1 MSDFDS
7 QINELIE
14 YKKLIVKLEGALKLK
29 EEENQKILK
38 KNNELR
44 EFSEEMQKELNIQS
58 QKYIQLYSENKNIS
72 KQYENKINSLIEA
85 HENEKLKYDEKI
97 LELSAYNPHNQELKI
112 KNDLESKY
120 KIIIKNKDLEIE
132 NLNNEIIELK
142 ENLSLK
148 EKELN
153 ILKSNFNEQ
162 LYTERENHS
171 YQMKDILNKIST
183 HMQLEKTDKENEILQ
198 EFELSNKQN
207 AEKSE
212 LLHKELDNL
221 RTQNKELEIKYA
233 NEIFELDTKLKEQI
247 NNNELLLNDIE
258 HTKED
263 ISKIKNF
270 IIDKELEINQLT
282 EENKKLNQD
291 RETLIINNKEKDQLI
306 EQQKKGLN
314 EIKKAFKSMSMESKL
329 RIEENQNLNK
339 KIEELTDKLNKE
351 QKPDSDNNNLLNS
364 KEIQK
369 DNINLYKDAYEEIRE
384 KYRQLIQEQNKTN
397 KELKIKN
404 DEISNLNSHLK
415 KIKRSYENDDMVQ
428 KYKEANKKK
437 NHYKQQCKNVN
448 NYLIYIFNILTSEQK
463 QKLENE
469 GIFFSN
475 NNDNL
480 SESSKDY

>member
-7 QINELIE
+7 QINDLIE

-44 EFSEEMQKELNIQS
+44 EFSEEMKKELNIQS
-58 QKYIQLYSENKNIS
+58 QKYIQLYTESKNIS
-72 KQYENKINSLIEA
+72 KQYENKINSLNEV

-97 LELSAYNPHNQELKI
+97 LELSAYNPHNQEIKI
-112 KNDLESKY
+112 KTDLESKY
-120 KIIIKNKDLEIE
+120 KTIIKNKDLEIE
-132 NLNNEIIELK
+132 NLNNEVIELK

-153 ILKSNFNEQ
+153 ILKTNFNEQ

-171 YQMKDILNKIST
+171 YQIKNILTKISAQT
-183 HMQLEKTDKENEILQ
+183 QLEKTDKENEILH

-212 LLHKELDNL
+212 ILHKELDNL
-221 RTQNKELEIKYA
+221 RTQNKEIEIKY
-233 NEIFELDTKLKEQI
+233 NKEIFDLDTKLKEQI
-247 NNNELLLNDIE
+247 NNNELLMNDIE

-263 ISKIKNF
+263 IAKLKNIF
-270 IIDKELEINQLT
+270 MDKDFEINKLI

-306 EQQKKGLN
+306 EQNLKGLN
-314 EIKKAFKSMSMESKL
+314 EIKKTFKTISIENKL
-329 RIEENQNLNK
+329 KIEENQTLHK

-351 QKPDSDNNNLLNS
+351 QKPDNDNNNLLNS

-369 DNINLYKDAYEEIRE
+369 DNINLYKDAYEETRE
-384 KYRQLIQEQNKTN
+384 KYRKLIQEQNKMNQVLKN
-397 KELKIKN
+397 KNE
-404 DEISNLNSHLK
+404 EISNLNNHLK
-415 KIKRSYENDDMVQ
+415 KIKKSYENDDLIQ
-428 KYKEANKKK
+428 KYKEINKKK
-437 NHYKQQCKNVN
+437 NYYKQQCKNVN
-448 NYLIYIFNILTSEQK
+448 NYLIHIFNILTSEQK
-463 QKLENE
+463 QKLEND

-475 NNDNL
+475 NNDIL
-480 SESSKDY
+480 SESSKEY

>member
-44 EFSEEMQKELNIQS
+44 EFSEEMKKELNIQS
-58 QKYIQLYSENKNIS
+58 QKYIQLYSDNKNIS
-72 KQYENKINSLIEA
+72 KQYENKINSLNEA

-153 ILKSNFNEQ
+153 ILKANFNEQ

-171 YQMKDILNKIST
+171 YQMKDILSKIST

-207 AEKSE
+207 AEKTE

-221 RTQNKELEIKYA
+221 RTQNKEIEIKYST
-233 NEIFELDTKLKEQI
+233 EIFELDTKLKEQI

-258 HTKED
+258 HTKEELT
-263 ISKIKNF
+263 KIKNF

-291 RETLIINNKEKDQLI
+291 REALIINNKEKDQLI

-329 RIEENQNLNK
+329 RIEENQTLNK

-351 QKPDSDNNNLLNS
+351 QKPDNDNNNLLNS

-404 DEISNLNSHLK
+404 DEISNLNNYLK
-415 KIKRSYENDDMVQ
+415 KIKKSYENDDMIQ

>member
-1 MSDFDS
+1 MSNFDS
-7 QINELIE
+7 QKNELIE

-44 EFSEEMQKELNIQS
+44 EFSEEMQKELNIES
-58 QKYIQLYSENKNIS
+58 QKYIQLYAENKNIS
-72 KQYENKINSLIEA
+72 KQYENKINSLNEA

-153 ILKSNFNEQ
+153 ILKANFNEQ

-171 YQMKDILNKIST
+171 YQMKDILSKIST

-207 AEKSE
+207 AEKTE

-221 RTQNKELEIKYA
+221 RTQNKEIEIKYST
-233 NEIFELDTKLKEQI
+233 EIFELDTKLKEQI

-258 HTKED
+258 HTKEELT
-263 ISKIKNF
+263 KIKNF

-291 RETLIINNKEKDQLI
+291 REALIINNKEKDQLI
-306 EQQKKGLN
+306 DQQKKGLN

-329 RIEENQNLNK
+329 RIEENQTLNK

-351 QKPDSDNNNLLNS
+351 QKPDNDNNNLLNS

-404 DEISNLNSHLK
+404 DEISNLNNYLK
-415 KIKRSYENDDMVQ
+415 KIKKSYENDDMIQ